1 MEGVATTIPADEA
14 ILSHPD
20 FATVTHSTRWVTDE
34 LDLSGLMPMQVAE
47 ELALTADSEKV
58 HHTIDVE
65 VNSKRYKVKL
75 WMPPGATAAA
85 PATDQRPS
93 RRPRRTSGSGSSGAG
108 GGGGEVRTP
117 MQGTVVK
124 VLVAVG
130 DNVEA
135 GDPVVVLEAMKMENN
150 LLAACNGTVS
160 EVRVAAGDLVGGGDL
175 VVLIEPG

>member
-1 MEGVATTIPADEA
+1 
-14 ILSHPD
+14 
-20 FATVTHSTRWVTDE
+20 
-34 LDLSGLMPMQVAE
+34 
-47 ELALTADSEKV
+47 
-58 HHTIDVE
+58 
-65 VNSKRYKVKL
+65 
-75 WMPPGATAAA
+75 
-85 PATDQRPS
+85 
-93 RRPRRTSGSGSSGAG
+93 SGAG

-130 DNVEA
+130 DTVAA

-175 VVLIEPG
+175 VVLIEPA